1 MRDKCDLYTL
11 LSGGDLQELKSA
23 PIDRNFTESIRK
35 KYKLA
40 DVRFSSLSLL
50 HL

>member
-11 LSGGDLQELKSA
+11 ISANALDGLKA
-23 PIDRNFTESIRK
+23 PLDRQFTETVRK

-40 DVRFSSLSLL
+40 DVRPVPSFPQ
-50 HL
+50 HLG